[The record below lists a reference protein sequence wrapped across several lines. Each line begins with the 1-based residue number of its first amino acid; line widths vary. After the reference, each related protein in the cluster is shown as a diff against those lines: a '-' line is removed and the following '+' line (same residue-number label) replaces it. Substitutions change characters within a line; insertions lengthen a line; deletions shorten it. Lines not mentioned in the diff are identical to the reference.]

1 MKKTL
6 LFVAVAAMFTL
17 ASCGMGG
24 GNQPVMVEEVETVEV
39 DTTPITPQVDTSV
52 VKVDTIMKV
61 ENAAK
66 KSVK

>member
-17 ASCGMGG
+17 VSCGMGG

-61 ENAAK
+61 EKPAK